1 MRPPFRVSVFAQSAV
16 FGLTVSCGSLDRPD
30 ATTGN
35 VVFVHP
41 DGTGLNHWSAARM
54 YWQGPDGVLEWDRLP
69 EMAVYRGHM
78 ADQVTATSN
87 GGATTHAFGVKVRG
101 PGSFGK
107 DGTST
112 IRALSGYEGSVMREA
127 ANAGHPVGIVND
139 GDVAEPGTGAFL
151 AQVDDR
157 YNGTEIVRQML
168 HGRPDTR
175 DEEPVV
181 IFGGG
186 ERFFLPAGT
195 PRCIEQ
201 VRLDCAVHADPVD
214 GGGPNR
220 TDGRNLLD
228 EAVAAEWLVVRT
240 REEFETLRTAL
251 AEDTEFAPKVLGL
264 FAADDIFNDVPEEQ
278 LIRLGLV
285 DDTRAAEDRR
295 GRLIIWGDRVGTL
308 GYDPPT
314 AAEMTEVAL
323 TVLER
328 HSRER
333 RSPFLLVVEVESTDN
348 MPNANNAVGAL
359 RALGRSDDVIAV
371 ARQFQD
377 THPATLVLTAADS
390 DASGLQVLAPP
401 PLDRNGKVSGISGNP
416 TGRPDERIVH
426 LLDGVEGRHSS
437 PFSALPDAVGRAL
450 PFAIAWSGAEDVA
463 GGVLARAQ
471 GLNAPLLRSLFSE
484 RFDNTDVYRM
494 MYLTLFGELLPAS
507 GSIERQTVN

>member
-1 MRPPFRVSVFAQSAV
+1 MSIRCWAG
-16 FGLTVSCGSLDRPD
+16 GLAFTVITASILGCATRDGRES
-30 ATTGN
+30 TTGN
-35 VVFVHP
+35 VIFVHP
-41 DGTGLNHWSAARM
+41 DGTGLNHWNAGRM
-54 YWQGPDGVLEWDRLP
+54 YWKGPDGVLEWDRLP

-78 ADQVTATSN
+78 ADQLTATSN

-112 IRALSGYEGSVMREA
+112 IRALSGYDGSVMREA

-168 HGRPDTR
+168 QGRPETD
-175 DEEPVV
+175 DAEPVV
-181 IFGGG
+181 VLGGG
-186 ERFFLPAGT
+186 ERFFLPEGT
-195 PRCIEQ
+195 PRCSDE

-214 GGGPNR
+214 AGGPNR
-220 TDGRNLLD
+220 ADGRNLLE
-228 EAVAAEWLVVRT
+228 EAVQAGWLVART
-240 REEFETLRTAL
+240 RGEFETLREAL
-251 AEDTEFAPKVLGL
+251 AADPAYAPKVLGL

-278 LIRLGLV
+278 LIRLRLV
-285 DDTRAAEDRR
+285 DDTRASDDRR
-295 GRLIIWGDRVGTL
+295 GRLVIWGDRAGTL
-308 GYDPPT
+308 GYDPPS

-328 HSRER
+328 HGRER
-333 RSPFLLVVEVESTDN
+333 GMPFLLVVEVESTDN

-371 ARQFQD
+371 ARQFQE

-390 DASGLQVLAPP
+390 DASGLQVFAPP
-401 PLDRNGKVSGISGNP
+401 RLDAAGLVTGISGNP
-416 TGRPDERIVH
+416 TGHPDERVLH
-426 LLDGVEGRHSS
+426 TLDGIEGRHTP
-437 PFSALPDAVGRAL
+437 PFTAAPDATGRAL

-463 GGVLARAQ
+463 GGVLARAH
-471 GLNAPLLRSLFSE
+471 GLNAPLLGTLFSA

-494 MYLTLFGELLPAS
+494 MYLTMFGELLPAA
-507 GSIERQTVN
+507 GSRAEGAVN

>member
-1 MRPPFRVSVFAQSAV
+1 MRQPLRVSVFAQCAV
-16 FGLTVSCGSLDRPD
+16 IGLTLSCGSHDRPD
-30 ATTGN
+30 VTTGN
-35 VVFVHP
+35 VIFLHP

-78 ADQVTATSN
+78 ADQLTATSN
-87 GGATTHAFGVKVRG
+87 GGATTHAFGIKVQG

-107 DGTST
+107 DGTRPMRS
-112 IRALSGYEGSVMREA
+112 LSGYGGSIMREA

-168 HGRPDTR
+168 EGRPEAD
-175 DEEPVV
+175 DAGPVV
-181 IFGGG
+181 ILGGG
-186 ERFFLPAGT
+186 ERFFLPEGT
-195 PRCIEQ
+195 PRCTDE
-201 VRLDCAVHADPVD
+201 VRLDCAVHTDPVD

-220 TDGRNLLD
+220 TDGRNLLE
-228 EAVAAEWLVVRT
+228 EAVQAGWLVART
-240 REEFETLRTAL
+240 RGEFETLREAL
-251 AEDTEFAPKVLGL
+251 AADPVYAPKVLGL

-285 DDTRAAEDRR
+285 DDTRVPDDRR
-295 GRLIIWGDRVGTL
+295 GRLVIWGDRAGTL

-333 RSPFLLVVEVESTDN
+333 GTPFLLVVEVESTDN
-348 MPNANNAVGAL
+348 LPNANNAVGAL

-371 ARQFQD
+371 ARQFQE
-377 THPATLVLTAADS
+377 TRPATLVLTAADS
-390 DASGLQVLAPP
+390 DASGLQVFSPP
-401 PLDRNGKVSGISGNP
+401 RLDAAGLVAGISGNP
-416 TGRPDERIVH
+416 TGRPDERVLH
-426 LLDGVEGRHSS
+426 TLDGIEGRHTP
-437 PFSALPDAVGRAL
+437 PFTAAPDATGRAL

-471 GLNAPLLRSLFSE
+471 GLNAPLLGTLFSE

-494 MYLTLFGELLPAS
+494 MYLTMFGELLPPS
-507 GSIERQTVN
+507 GTTTERAVD